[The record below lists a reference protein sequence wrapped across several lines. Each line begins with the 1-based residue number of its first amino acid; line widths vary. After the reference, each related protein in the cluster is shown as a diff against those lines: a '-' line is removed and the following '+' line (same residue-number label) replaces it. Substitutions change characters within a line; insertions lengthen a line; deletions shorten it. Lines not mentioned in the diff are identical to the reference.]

1 MAIKG
6 TINTMVDGVLQEY
19 FPKTTYDSVV
29 DGTSNLK
36 TDIDA
41 LKSFK
46 TTAGSKLDG
55 IANNATK
62 TEKST
67 TNGNIKIN
75 GTETTVYTHPSDSNT
90 RHVTDAQI
98 TSWTAKETTSGAQSK
113 ADAALTSA
121 KSYTDAKVA
130 AMVASAPETLDT
142 LNELAAALG
151 NDPNFATTIATQ
163 IGTKVDKVTGK
174 GLSTN
179 DYTTA
184 EKNKLAGIAT
194 GANNYT
200 HPTTS
205 GNKHIPS
212 GGSAGQILRW
222 SADGT
227 AVWGAD
233 NNTTYSVATTS
244 ANGLMSSTD
253 KKKLDGIA
261 EGANKYTHPTTSGN
275 KHIPS
280 GGSAG
285 QILRWSSDGTA
296 VWGADN
302 NTTYS
307 VATASANGLMS
318 ASDKAKLDGA
328 TNTNTASKL
337 VMRDA
342 SGNFSAGTIT
352 ASLSGNAST
361 ATKLQTARTLT
372 IGSKGKTFDGS
383 ANVTWTLAEIGAA
396 STAVATTSANG
407 LMSSTDKS
415 KLDTLSADVS
425 LQNKAKVVYNST
437 TESIDFVFV

>member
-1 MAIKG
+1 MSIKG
-6 TINTMVDGVLQEY
+6 TISTMVNGVLQEY

-29 DGTSNLK
+29 DGSSNLK
-36 TDIDA
+36 TDIDS

-46 TTAGSKLDG
+46 STAGTKLDG
-55 IANNATK
+55 IAANATK
-62 TEKST
+62 TEKSS

-75 GTETTVYTHPSDSNT
+75 GTETVVYTHPSDTST

-98 TSWTAKETTSGAQSK
+98 TSWTAKETTTGAQSK
-113 ADAALTSA
+113 ADAALASA
-121 KSYTDAKVA
+121 KSYTDTKVA
-130 AMVASAPETLDT
+130 AMVSSAPETLDT

-151 NDPNFATTIATQ
+151 NDPNFATTVSNQ
-163 IGTKVDKVTGK
+163 IGNKVDKVTGK

-233 NNTTYSVATTS
+233 NNTTYSVATTT
-244 ANGLMSSTD
+244 ANGLMSAAD
-253 KKKLDGIA
+253 KVKLDGIA
-261 EGANKYTHPTTSGN
+261 TGANNYTHPTTSGN

-285 QILRWSSDGTA
+285 QILRWSADGTA

-307 VATASANGLMS
+307 VAT
-318 ASDKAKLDGA
+318 
-328 TNTNTASKL
+328 
-337 VMRDA
+337 
-342 SGNFSAGTIT
+342 
-352 ASLSGNAST
+352 
-361 ATKLQTARTLT
+361 
-372 IGSKGKTFDGS
+372 
-383 ANVTWTLAEIGAA
+383 
-396 STAVATTSANG
+396 TSANG
-407 LMSSTDKS
+407 LMSKEDKA
-415 KLDTLSADVS
+415 KLDVLSSDVS
-425 LQNKAKVVYNST
+425 LQSKAKIQYNAT
-437 TESIDFVFV
+437 TESIDFIFA